1 VHASVP
7 NSGIN
12 PLYSM
17 SRLLLGIERMDFEP
31 DPAYPALGV
40 TSVAPTLIST
50 DQSSANVVPGECQLT
65 LDFRNTPRDS
75 ADVILARVRELLDSA
90 LETGATGTAEVL
102 PKPLESYTGV
112 SVTLSNAAPAFGI
125 APDRPLVT
133 GARAVLGAALGR
145 EVPAKIWPFC
155 TDAGHLV
162 AAGIEVIGFGP
173 GREEV
178 IHTVNERISID
189 EMVEAM
195 VANAAL
201 AVGL

>member
-1 VHASVP
+1 
-7 NSGIN
+7 
-12 PLYSM
+12 
-17 SRLLLGIERMDFEP
+17 MDFEP